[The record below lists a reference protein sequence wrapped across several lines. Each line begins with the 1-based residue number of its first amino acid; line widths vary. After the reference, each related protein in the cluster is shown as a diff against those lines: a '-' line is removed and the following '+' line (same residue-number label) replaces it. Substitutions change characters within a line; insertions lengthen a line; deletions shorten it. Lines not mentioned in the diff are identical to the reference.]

1 MGCWKT
7 KCWCQR
13 DSRNQVLVP
22 KLSDSALDRIWGLNQ
37 RGTTIVCFPLP
48 NITKLTKIKI
58 GDNEEE
64 EEEEVSTFLGFFMEF
79 FVVFDK
85 FCGVLDFFLK
95 KDNDVDI

>member
-1 MGCWKT
+1 
-7 KCWCQR
+7 
-13 DSRNQVLVP
+13 
-22 KLSDSALDRIWGLNQ
+22 
-37 RGTTIVCFPLP
+37 LP